1 MAENDTKPEVSASDK
16 QKLMEL
22 ATKPES
28 RKPSDVRDA
37 AWRRARME
45 AGHMVIIRSHFKSIY
60 LIPMTI
66 ISLICGIAVSFGSG
80 DAGSSWEHSWG
91 LIWAICF
98 MFYMNIFIFEWNRA
112 WTVVLIGGICTFT
125 AIGFAIDT
133 ESFPVWASLGSWLKN
148 LRLGFSPQAYFFF
161 AIFFGFC
168 SAVSWIKTR
177 MNYVVIEHNEMQIYR
192 NAFFGDRERISM
204 LNPRIEVKVPDMVE
218 YFHPF
223 YRAGTVVVHA
233 PAKTIILENVLGI
246 RKIERI
252 TDRLGSTLS
261 VRVEREMPEGD
272 GDNV

>member
-1 MAENDTKPEVSASDK
+1 
-16 QKLMEL
+16 
-22 ATKPES
+22 
-28 RKPSDVRDA
+28 
-37 AWRRARME
+37 
-45 AGHMVIIRSHFKSIY
+45 MVGQEGVDSNWSH
-60 LIPMTI
+60 T
-66 ISLICGIAVSFGSG
+66 
-80 DAGSSWEHSWG
+80 WG
-91 LIWAICF
+91 LIWAIGF

-112 WTVVLIGGICTFT
+112 WTVVLIGGIVTFT
-125 AIGFAIDT
+125 AIGFAVNSDA
-133 ESFPVWASLGSWLKN
+133 FPVWRSLGDWMKH
-148 LRLGFSPQAYFFF
+148 LRLGLTPQAYFFF

-168 SAVSWIKTR
+168 AAISWIKTR

-223 YRAGTVVVHA
+223 YRAGTVVIHA
-233 PAKTIILENVLGI
+233 PSKTIILENVLGI

-261 VRVEREMPEGD
+261 VRVEREIEGG